1 MIGQI
6 LAYFAALAGIA
17 SAILWWKA
25 ATVVVH
31 EGDPN
36 STGAYIV
43 NNVDVQ
49 STLNEQRKR
58 NVRAAFASAVAM
70 ALSGVAPIFIGVAL
84 IAAWFSGARPGRS
97 VREPN
102 LVRRN

>member
-17 SAILWWKA
+17 SAILWWRA

-31 EGDPN
+31 EDDPN

-43 NNVDVQ
+43 NGIDVQ

-58 NVRAAFASAVAM
+58 NIRAAFTTAAAM
-70 ALSGVAPIFIGVAL
+70 VLSGLAPIFMR
-84 IAAWFSGARPGRS
+84 WP
-97 VREPN
+97 
-102 LVRRN
+102 

>member
-17 SAILWWKA
+17 SGFLWWRA

-31 EGDPN
+31 DGDPN

-43 NNVDVQ
+43 NDIDVQ

-58 NVRAAFASAVAM
+58 NILAAFATAATMV
-70 ALSGVAPIFIGVAL
+70 LSGLAPIFMR
-84 IAAWFSGARPGRS
+84 WP
-97 VREPN
+97 
-102 LVRRN
+102 

>member
-17 SAILWWKA
+17 SGILWLRA

-31 EGDPN
+31 DGDPN

-43 NNVDVQ
+43 NDIDVQ

-58 NVRAAFASAVAM
+58 NILAAFATAATMV
-70 ALSGVAPIFIGVAL
+70 LSGLAPIFMR
-84 IAAWFSGARPGRS
+84 WP
-97 VREPN
+97 
-102 LVRRN
+102 

>member
-17 SAILWWKA
+17 SGILWWRA

-43 NNVDVQ
+43 NGIDVQ

-58 NVRAAFASAVAM
+58 NVLAAFATAATMV
-70 ALSGVAPIFIGVAL
+70 LSGLVPIFMR
-84 IAAWFSGARPGRS
+84 WP
-97 VREPN
+97 
-102 LVRRN
+102 